1 MRSFRGAKPLSPNHL
16 PLSFEGEGEKGGED
30 G

>member
-1 MRSFRGAKPLSPNHL
+1 MGSFRGAKPLSHNL
-16 PLSFEGEGEKGGED
+16 PLSFEGEGDTGGED